1 MRILQFTD
9 PHLYGRAEGK
19 LRGVQTDATLRA
31 VMQDAFALF
40 PDHTAIMVSG
50 DLVQDDP
57 AGYIRFRNLFQRVE
71 RPVLCVPGNH
81 DIPEAMHAELHC
93 APFQIGGTFRAQ
105 GWQIIML
112 DSYEAGSVG
121 GRLSEMELARLDR
134 ALGECQDHALL
145 CLHHHPVAMRSRWL
159 DGIGLANA
167 DEFWR
172 IVDAHPQV
180 RAVVWG
186 HVHQEFEG
194 VRSSERSSVR
204 SAGAQRRRHDAVRLF
219 ATPSTGA
226 QFLPLSDN
234 FAIDSRPPA
243 FRQFELSPAGE
254 IRSSIH
260 WVQAPAARRVG

>member
-1 MRILQFTD
+1 MKILQFTD
-9 PHLYGRAEGK
+9 PHLYGRADGK

-31 VMQDAFALF
+31 VMQEAFDAC
-40 PDHTAIMVSG
+40 PDYAAVMVSG

-57 AGYIRFRNLFQRVE
+57 AGYIRFRNLFQRLD

-81 DIPEAMHAELHC
+81 DIPEAMCAELRGH
-93 APFQIGGTFRAQ
+93 PFQIGGTFRAD
-105 GWQIIML
+105 GWQLIML
-112 DSYEAGSVG
+112 DSYEAGSIG
-121 GRLSEMELARLDR
+121 GRLSAQELTRLEQT
-134 ALGECQDHALL
+134 LSGSGDHALL
-145 CLHHHPVAMRSRWL
+145 CLHHHPVPMRSRWL
-159 DGIGLANA
+159 DGIGLANV
-167 DEFWR
+167 DDFWR

-194 VRSSERSSVR
+194 VRS
-204 SAGAQRRRHDAVRLF
+204 GRRGAVRLF

-226 QFLPLSDN
+226 QFVPLSDE

-243 FRQFELSPAGE
+243 YRQFELDPAGE
-254 IRSSIH
+254 IRSSLH